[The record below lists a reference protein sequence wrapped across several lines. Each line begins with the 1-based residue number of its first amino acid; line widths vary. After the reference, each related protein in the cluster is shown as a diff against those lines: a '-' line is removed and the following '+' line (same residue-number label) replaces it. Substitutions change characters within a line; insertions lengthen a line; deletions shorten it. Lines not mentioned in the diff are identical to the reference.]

1 MSETT
6 PLSIKDF
13 WNRCLGKAPE
23 EAEEKPAEAPAKP
36 KTDPEP
42 KPKTDPKP
50 KPEPKPKTDPK
61 PKPEPKPKTDP
72 KPKPKTDPAT
82 KPADSEPP
90 KTITTDVTS
99 YLLRDALGES
109 LEQRLVTRPG
119 PELVKLVAKLLIE
132 NEKFREEVYKMTK

>member
-42 KPKTDPKP
+42 KPETDPKP
-50 KPEPKPKTDPK
+50 KPE
-61 PKPEPKPKTDP
+61 
-72 KPKPKTDPAT
+72 PKPKTDPAT

-132 NEKFREEVYKMTK
+132 NEKFREEVYKMAK

>member
-36 KTDPEP
+36 KTDP
-42 KPKTDPKP
+42 KP

-61 PKPEPKPKTDP
+61 PKPD
-72 KPKPKTDPAT
+72 PKPKTDPAT

-132 NEKFREEVYKMTK
+132 NEKFREEVYKMAK

>member
-13 WNRCLGKAPE
+13 WNRCLGKVPE
-23 EAEEKPAEAPAKP
+23 EAEEKPAEAPA
-36 KTDPEP
+36 

-61 PKPEPKPKTDP
+61 PKPE
-72 KPKPKTDPAT
+72 PKPKTDPAT

>member
-36 KTDPEP
+36 KPEP

-61 PKPEPKPKTDP
+61 PKPD
-72 KPKPKTDPAT
+72 PKPKTDPAT

-109 LEQRLVTRPG
+109 IEQRLVTRPG

-132 NEKFREEVYKMTK
+132 NEKFREEVYKMAK

>member
-36 KTDPEP
+36 KPEP

-50 KPEPKPKTDPK
+50 KPD
-61 PKPEPKPKTDP
+61 
-72 KPKPKTDPAT
+72 PKPKTDPAT

-90 KTITTDVTS
+90 KTITTDVAS

-132 NEKFREEVYKMTK
+132 NEKFREEVYKMAK

>member
-23 EAEEKPAEAPAKP
+23 EAVEKPAEAPAKP
-36 KTDPEP
+36 KTDP
-42 KPKTDPKP
+42 KP
-50 KPEPKPKTDPK
+50 KPE
-61 PKPEPKPKTDP
+61 
-72 KPKPKTDPAT
+72 PKPKTDPAT